1 LEILEATGM
10 SVAALSQRLRGDHDL
25 RSMLL
30 GGVILSLLFVLLQ
43 VLGGGTPMS
52 LAFLPLVALLLLM
65 VGNPEI
71 VLAALIVVFYLD
83 IHISIF
89 SSAVWFTVLVGVA
102 FVIHHRDFAWRDLL
116 TPLSIPI
123 LVYGLAVIPSIFNAD
138 HPIYCI
144 KRVYNLAAFLIAMY
158 YSLMSIRTPDMLR
171 RLVFLFVVLT
181 AADATDVI
189 VDALRSR
196 GRETGFAGVMFVDYA
211 GISVSILGMMMLFA
225 KGVRRIVLLLLALL
239 ITMGLIL
246 TQTRNAW
253 LATVITL
260 GVGVAYLIRHPGM
273 GSISRGRL
281 IFTAV
286 AGCIAIAA
294 VAMFTV
300 ELNPSVGT
308 RAAGIVEA
316 NMVETSTEL
325 IIRNS
330 LLTRVLIWTTA
341 LNAFLSHPLIG
352 VGVFGFADVSFQYIK
367 FPAFLYFVYVKGNS
381 PHIAYLAVL
390 TETGIIG
397 MAGFLFVLVSMVRT
411 SLRTIREI
419 VDVNGRRY
427 ALVAMVALV
436 YCMISMAF
444 TDAWLWGQGVVL
456 WGLVV
461 GMQEA
466 VARMY
471 STSRVS

>member
-1 LEILEATGM
+1 LEIVETPGM
-10 SVAALSQRLRGDHDL
+10 SVATLGERLRADGEL
-25 RSMLL
+25 RPMLV
-30 GGVILSLLFVLLQ
+30 GGVVLSLLFVALQ
-43 VLGGGTPMS
+43 VFGGGTPMS
-52 LAFLPLVALLLLM
+52 LAILALVALLLLM
-65 VGNPEI
+65 AGNPEL
-71 VLAALIVVFYLD
+71 VLAALMVVFYLD

-89 SSAVWFTVLVGVA
+89 SSAVWFTVLVAVA
-102 FVIHHRDFAWRDLL
+102 FVVHHRDFAWRDLL
-116 TPLSIPI
+116 TPLSVPI
-123 LVYGLAVIPSIFNAD
+123 LVYGLSVIPSIFNAD

-144 KRVYNLAAFLIAMY
+144 KRTYNMAAFLIAMY
-158 YSLMSIRTPDMLR
+158 YCLMSIRTPDMLR
-171 RLVFLFVVLT
+171 RIIFLFIILT

-189 VDALRSR
+189 IDALNSR

-211 GISVSILGMMMLFA
+211 GISVSILGAMVFFA
-225 KGVRRIVLLLLALL
+225 KGWKRIVLLALALL

-260 GVGVAYLIRHPGM
+260 GVGVGYLIRHPGM
-273 GSISRGRL
+273 GSISRRRL

-294 VAMFTV
+294 VALFTV

-341 LNAFLSHPLIG
+341 LNAFLTHPLIG
-352 VGVFGFADVSFQYIK
+352 VGVFGFADVSFQYITVAK
-367 FPAFLYFVYVKGNS
+367 FLYFVYVKGNS

-397 MAGFLFVLVSMVRT
+397 MAGFLYVLISMLRT

-419 VDVNGRRY
+419 VDVSGRRY
-427 ALVAMVALV
+427 ALVALVALV
-436 YCMISMAF
+436 YCMVSMAF

-456 WGLVV
+456 WGTVV

-466 VARMY
+466 IARMFA
-471 STSRVS
+471 TSRTT